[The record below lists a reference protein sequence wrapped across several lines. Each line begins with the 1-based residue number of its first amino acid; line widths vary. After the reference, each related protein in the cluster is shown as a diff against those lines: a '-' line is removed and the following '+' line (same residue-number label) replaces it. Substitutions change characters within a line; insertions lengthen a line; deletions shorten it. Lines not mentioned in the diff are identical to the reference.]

1 MQGVLAFLV
10 LSLSWLAALP
20 ARAQDGSAVQR
31 GEYVFRTTGGCSC
44 HTDGEN
50 GGAFMAGGRPIKTP
64 FGLVY
69 GTNITPDP
77 KTGIGSWS
85 DEDFIRAMTEGIAP
99 DGSHYFPVF
108 PYTSF
113 TGMSRED
120 LLDLKAS
127 LSSIPA
133 VEKENVPPDLIP
145 PLGWRPGVGIWK
157 ALFFNFG
164 AFQAD
169 EDQSPQWNR
178 GAYLTTALAHC
189 GECHTPR
196 NFMGGLKADMPYAGS
211 AEGPEGQLAPNITP
225 DEKTGIG
232 EWSAVDITWYLQTG
246 LKPDGDDTQGLMSE
260 LIENGYR
267 YLREEDL
274 QAIATYLRSLEPIG
288 NRVTANGNTRVKMSQ

>member
-1 MQGVLAFLV
+1 MKGVLAFLV

-31 GEYVFRTTGGCSC
+31 GEYIFRTTGGCSC

-120 LLDLKAS
+120 LLDLKAF
-127 LSSIPA
+127 LFSIPA

-164 AFQAD
+164 PFQAA

-178 GAYLTTALAHC
+178 GAYLATALAHC

-232 EWSAVDITWYLQTG
+232 EWSAVDIIWYLQTG

-267 YLREEDL
+267 YLSAEDL
-274 QAIATYLRSLEPIG
+274 QAIAAYLRSLEPLG
-288 NRVTANGNTRVKMSQ
+288 NEVTANGNTRVK